1 MSRQRRD
8 KLLPADQLE
17 GVIAALYADAEAMD
31 WEHQSLAERTRQYAR
46 WIHDERVGQVLT
58 QYMTAEAARGWIK
71 DGPMKEFRRARRGA
85 GRYAEF
91 GQASVTGPDD
101 VIRHAL
107 GEGWHIVGGRIGV
120 KPFHCE
126 AEHQGQRAFVT
137 WGQAGNFRH
146 LVWAALRWAVDHKG
160 RAVIVVTDLPE
171 RPTPEDEGARHRRIA
186 ERCGLEVT
194 HMRERLA
201 PARLGGESGSR

>member
-1 MSRQRRD
+1 VTRQRRD

-31 WEHQSLAERTRQYAR
+31 WEHQTLAEKTRQYAR
-46 WIHDERVGQVLT
+46 WIQDERVGQVLT
-58 QYMTAEAARGWIK
+58 RYMTAEAARAWIK
-71 DGPMKEFRRARRGA
+71 DGPMKEFRLARRGA

-101 VIRHAL
+101 VVRHAL
-107 GEGWHIVGGRIGV
+107 GEGWHIVDDHVGV
-120 KPFHCE
+120 KPFHLE
-126 AEHQGQRAFVT
+126 AEHEGRRAFVT
-137 WGQAGNFRH
+137 WGQATKFRH
-146 LVWAALRWAVDHKG
+146 LVWAALRWAADNKG
-160 RAVIVVTDLPE
+160 RAVIVVTDSAE
-171 RPTPEDEGARHRRIA
+171 RPTPENEAAWHKRVA

-201 PARLGGESGSR
+201 PARLGG

>member
-1 MSRQRRD
+1 MTRQRRD
-8 KLLPADQLE
+8 KLLPANQRD

-31 WEHQSLAERTRQYAR
+31 WEHQTLAEKTRQYAR
-46 WIHDERVGQVLT
+46 WIQDERVGQVLT
-58 QYMTAEAARGWIK
+58 LYMTAEAARAWIK
-71 DGPMKEFRRARRGA
+71 EGPMKEYRNARRGA

-101 VIRHAL
+101 VVRHAL
-107 GEGWHIVGGRIGV
+107 GEGWRIVDDRFGV

-126 AEHQGQRAFVT
+126 AEHEGQLAFVT
-137 WGQAGNFRH
+137 WGQAAKFRH

-160 RAVIVVTDLPE
+160 RAVIVVTDSAE
-171 RPTPEDEGARHRRIA
+171 RPTPEDEAAWHKRVA
-186 ERCGLEVT
+186 ERCGLEVA

-201 PARLGGESGSR
+201 PARLGG